1 VLEVD
6 TAESLAAKVLKIE
19 HELFPKVV
27 KAFCE
32 NKIIM
37 ENNKPKIV
45 EYNEN

>member
-1 VLEVD
+1 
-6 TAESLAAKVLKIE
+6 
-19 HELFPKVV
+19 VV

-37 ENNKPKIV
+37 ENHIPKIL